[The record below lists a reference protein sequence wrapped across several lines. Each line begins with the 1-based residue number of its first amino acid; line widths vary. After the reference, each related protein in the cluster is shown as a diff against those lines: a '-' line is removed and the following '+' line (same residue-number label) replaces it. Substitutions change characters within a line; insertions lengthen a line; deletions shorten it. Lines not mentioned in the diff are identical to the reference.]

1 MKITKSQILATI
13 LVFISSMVGLVVVF
27 NCTGEA
33 SHMKYLITIN
43 LLMIANIIYV
53 AYVNHKARKNYFNS

>member
-13 LVFISSMVGLVVVF
+13 LVFMSSMVSLVVVF

-33 SHMKYLITIN
+33 SHMRYLITIN

-53 AYVNHKARKNYFNS
+53 AYVNHQARKNYFNS

>member
-13 LVFISSMVGLVVVF
+13 LVFISSMVSLVIVF

-43 LLMIANIIYV
+43 LLMVANIVYV
-53 AYVNHKARKNYFNS
+53 SYVNYQARNNYFNS